1 MGRWRADPVPPL
13 RQGVNRQGP
22 APVVSVGAVPRQAR
36 AGSVR
41 RTEGGIRNRSH
52 DPDRSPCLR
61 TRMGRSTTPRLDQRG
76 RAVPRQA
83 EAGAGNRSH
92 PRLRTTHLPR
102 NGEVPARLCAGRA
115 IAGHASVGERCSTHS
130 QAPRSHGAEEV
141 SEPTLAQRLAAQR
154 QVVADAEHELNRAA
168 SECARVLLGN
178 GRLRLVEGDLLK
190 RLKKQLQQFNARTR
204 YGRWRA

>member
-1 MGRWRADPVPPL
+1 M
-13 RQGVNRQGP
+13 
-22 APVVSVGAVPRQAR
+22 
-36 AGSVR
+36 
-41 RTEGGIRNRSH
+41 
-52 DPDRSPCLR
+52 
-61 TRMGRSTTPRLDQRG
+61 
-76 RAVPRQA
+76 
-83 EAGAGNRSH
+83 
-92 PRLRTTHLPR
+92 
-102 NGEVPARLCAGRA
+102 
-115 IAGHASVGERCSTHS
+115 
-130 QAPRSHGAEEV
+130 